1 MNIQSNLP
9 LIAAMAEMLAPYR
22 DDDETYS
29 DTLEG
34 ETNVM
39 ELLDGEIA
47 AMQSDEALAEAIKAQ
62 EDALRTRRERISM
75 RADAHKKNIKLIL
88 QHAVLQKAERPRATV
103 SIRPGSLSVRIVDE
117 AEIPS
122 QLMREKVTRAPDKAA
137 IKAQIEAGVE
147 VPGAVIERGDDTVSV
162 RVK

>member
-22 DDDETYS
+22 DDEETYS

-39 ELLDGEIA
+39 DLLDGEIA

-62 EDALRTRRERISM
+62 EDALRVRRERVSM
-75 RADAHKKNIKLIL
+75 RAEAHKKNLKLIL
-88 QHAVLQKAERPRATV
+88 QHAVLQKAERFRATV
-103 SIRPGSLSVRIVDE
+103 SIRPGSLSVLIVDE

>member
-22 DDDETYS
+22 DDEETYS

-39 ELLDGEIA
+39 DLLDGEIA

-62 EDALRTRRERISM
+62 EDALRVRRERVSM
-75 RADAHKKNIKLIL
+75 RAEAHKKNLKLIL

-137 IKAQIEAGVE
+137 IEAQIEAGVE

>member
-22 DDDETYS
+22 DDEETYS

-39 ELLDGEIA
+39 DLLDGEIA

-62 EDALRTRRERISM
+62 EDALRVRRERVSM
-75 RADAHKKNIKLIL
+75 RAEAHKKNLKLIL

>member
-22 DDDETYS
+22 DDEETYS

-62 EDALRTRRERISM
+62 EDALKVRRERVAM
-75 RADAHKKNIKLIL
+75 RAEAHKKNLKLIL

-122 QLMREKVTRAPDKAA
+122 QLMRETVTRAPDKAA

>member
-1 MNIQSNLP
+1 MNVQENLS
-9 LIAAMAEMLAPYR
+9 LIAAMAEILAPYR
-22 DDDETYS
+22 DDDEVYS

-47 AMQSDEALAEAIKAQ
+47 AMKSDDALAEAIKAQ
-62 EDALRTRRERISM
+62 EDALKIRRERISM
-75 RADAHKKNIKLIL
+75 RADAHKKNIKMIL
-88 QHAVLQKAERPRATV
+88 QYAALQKAERPLATV

-117 AEIPS
+117 ADIPS
-122 QLMREKVTRAPDKAA
+122 QLMREKITRTPDKAT
-137 IKAQIEAGVE
+137 IKAQIEAGIE
-147 VPGAVIERGDDTVSV
+147 VPGAVLERGDETVSV